1 MVILSPGQLKGL
13 MVNLILKQAIAVTNL
28 AHVVHRQLKQTNKEP
43 LQNRVWEALECCKQK
58 QKLLIMVETGKIRNL
73 KEIWAVTLWSAVVIE
88 DCVVEMNQQ
97 PCLVNPNDLA
107 PFSLSSENPKEGE
120 FKMLCIWV
128 TEEIPLWLL
137 APFSAVYNQKSEQET
152 Q

>member
-1 MVILSPGQLKGL
+1 MILSPGQLKGL

-28 AHVVHRQLKQTNKEP
+28 AHVVHRQLEQTNKEP

-58 QKLLIMVETGKIRNL
+58 QQLLIVVETGRIRNL
-73 KEIWAVTLWSAVVIE
+73 KEIWAVRLWSAVVIE
-88 DCVVEMNQQ
+88 DCAVEMNQQ
-97 PCLVNPNDLA
+97 PSLVNPKDLA

-128 TEEIPLWLL
+128 TEETPSLLL